1 MEKELTAKKSLLAQ
15 VCVSFFIPA
24 VFGVK
29 PKALLSQRVQ
39 LVAFYLFKVEQQKD
53 TLSSLETT
61 KSKLEQ
67 ELQELKERQ
76 DEILTENNAMTE
88 HLETLKS
95 LHAEEKV
102 KLVSTSAQ
110 QSKLIDFLQS
120 KAESKT
126 SKWKVRDEVMVMMV
140 TVL

>member
-1 MEKELTAKKSLLAQ
+1 M
-15 VCVSFFIPA
+15 
-24 VFGVK
+24 
-29 PKALLSQRVQ
+29 
-39 LVAFYLFKVEQQKD
+39 
-53 TLSSLETT
+53 
-61 KSKLEQ
+61 LEQ

-76 DEILTENNAMTE
+76 DEMLAENSAMAE

-110 QSKLIDFLQS
+110 QSKLIDFMQS

-126 SKWKVRDEVMVMMV
+126 SKWKVRYDGELVMMLV
-140 TVL
+140 NW

>member
-1 MEKELTAKKSLLAQ
+1 M
-15 VCVSFFIPA
+15 
-24 VFGVK
+24 
-29 PKALLSQRVQ
+29 
-39 LVAFYLFKVEQQKD
+39 
-53 TLSSLETT
+53 SSLETA
-61 KSKLEQ
+61 KSELEQ

-76 DEILTENNAMTE
+76 DEMLTENSAMAE

-110 QSKLIDFLQS
+110 QSKLIDFMQS

-126 SKWKVRDEVMVMMV
+126 SKWKVRYDGELVMMLV
-140 TVL
+140 NW

>member
-1 MEKELTAKKSLLAQ
+1 
-15 VCVSFFIPA
+15 V
-24 VFGVK
+24 
-29 PKALLSQRVQ
+29 
-39 LVAFYLFKVEQQKD
+39 
-53 TLSSLETT
+53 SSLETA
-61 KSKLEQ
+61 KSVLEQ

-76 DEILTENNAMTE
+76 DEMLAENSAMAE

-110 QSKLIDFLQS
+110 QSKLIDFMQS

-126 SKWKVRDEVMVMMV
+126 SKWKVRYDGELVMMLV
-140 TVL
+140 NW

>member
-1 MEKELTAKKSLLAQ
+1 
-15 VCVSFFIPA
+15 V
-24 VFGVK
+24 
-29 PKALLSQRVQ
+29 
-39 LVAFYLFKVEQQKD
+39 
-53 TLSSLETT
+53 SSLETA
-61 KSKLEQ
+61 KSELEQ

-76 DEILTENNAMTE
+76 DEMLTENSAMAE

-110 QSKLIDFLQS
+110 QSKLIDFMQS

-126 SKWKVRDEVMVMMV
+126 SKWKVRYDGELVMMLV
-140 TVL
+140 NW

>member
-1 MEKELTAKKSLLAQ
+1 MLPQ
-15 VCVSFFIPA
+15 
-24 VFGVK
+24 
-29 PKALLSQRVQ
+29 
-39 LVAFYLFKVEQQKD
+39 VEQQKNAI
-53 TLSSLETT
+53 SSLETT

-67 ELQELKERQ
+67 ELEGLKDRH
-76 DEILTENNAMTE
+76 DEVLTENSAMAE

-110 QSKLIDFLQS
+110 QTKLIDFLQS

-126 SKWKVRDEVMVMMV
+126 SKWKVRYDGGDGV
-140 TVL
+140 TVVGMVVGMSHC

>member
-1 MEKELTAKKSLLAQ
+1 
-15 VCVSFFIPA
+15 V
-24 VFGVK
+24 
-29 PKALLSQRVQ
+29 
-39 LVAFYLFKVEQQKD
+39 
-53 TLSSLETT
+53 SSLETA
-61 KSKLEQ
+61 KSVLEQ

-76 DEILTENNAMTE
+76 DEMLTENSAMAE

-110 QSKLIDFLQS
+110 QSKLIDFMQS

-126 SKWKVRDEVMVMMV
+126 SKWKVRYDGELVMMLV
-140 TVL
+140 NW

>member
-1 MEKELTAKKSLLAQ
+1 MVLETTNPDTTRIKPLAVTEAKDICTDPNAPTFSKIVIL
-15 VCVSFFIPA
+15 F
-24 VFGVK
+24 
-29 PKALLSQRVQ
+29 
-39 LVAFYLFKVEQQKD
+39 FKVEQQKI
-53 TLSSLETT
+53 TVSSLETA
-61 KSKLEQ
+61 KSELEQ

-76 DEILTENNAMTE
+76 DEMLTENSAMAE

-110 QSKLIDFLQS
+110 QSKLIDFMQS

-126 SKWKVRDEVMVMMV
+126 SKWKVRYGELVMMLV
-140 TVL
+140 NW

>member
-1 MEKELTAKKSLLAQ
+1 MFAQ
-15 VCVSFFIPA
+15 F
-24 VFGVK
+24 
-29 PKALLSQRVQ
+29 
-39 LVAFYLFKVEQQKD
+39 EQQKNAV
-53 TLSSLETT
+53 SSLETA

-76 DEILTENNAMTE
+76 DEVLTENSAMAG

-110 QSKLIDFLQS
+110 QTKLIDFLQS

-126 SKWKVRDEVMVMMV
+126 SKWKVC
-140 TVL
+140 

>member
-1 MEKELTAKKSLLAQ
+1 
-15 VCVSFFIPA
+15 V
-24 VFGVK
+24 
-29 PKALLSQRVQ
+29 
-39 LVAFYLFKVEQQKD
+39 
-53 TLSSLETT
+53 SSLETA
-61 KSKLEQ
+61 KSVLEQ

-76 DEILTENNAMTE
+76 DEMLTENSAMAE

-110 QSKLIDFLQS
+110 QSKLIDFMQS

-126 SKWKVRDEVMVMMV
+126 SKWKVRYGELVMMLV
-140 TVL
+140 NW

>member
-1 MEKELTAKKSLLAQ
+1 
-15 VCVSFFIPA
+15 
-24 VFGVK
+24 
-29 PKALLSQRVQ
+29 
-39 LVAFYLFKVEQQKD
+39 
-53 TLSSLETT
+53 
-61 KSKLEQ
+61 
-67 ELQELKERQ
+67 
-76 DEILTENNAMTE
+76 MTE

-126 SKWKVRDEVMVMMV
+126 SKWKVCDDDGDNGWRDENIYINIFPFV
-140 TVL
+140 